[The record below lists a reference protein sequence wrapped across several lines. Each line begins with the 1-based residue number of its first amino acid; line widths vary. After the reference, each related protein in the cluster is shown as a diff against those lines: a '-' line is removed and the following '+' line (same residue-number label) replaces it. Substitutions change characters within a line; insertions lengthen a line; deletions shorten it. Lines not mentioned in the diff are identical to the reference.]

1 MWLYLVAGVPFF
13 ILLLY
18 FAMKNGFLTF
28 GIGGLKQARDHSS
41 KEWKTERAIVPISNF
56 KVETDVKWCP
66 NTDEIYYRTPEE
78 TSMFEKEWKEVSE
91 YSDLYAKLLSNFN
104 RKYKQSGIEQNNRT
118 NWTQASKQNQTYDQ
132 RRRT

>member
-13 ILLLY
+13 ILSLY

-28 GIGGLKQARDHSS
+28 GIGGLKQVRDHNS
-41 KEWKTERAIVPISNF
+41 KEWKSERAIVPISNF
-56 KVETDVKWCP
+56 EIETDVKWCP
-66 NTDEIYYRTPEE
+66 DTDEIYYRTPEE

-91 YSDLYAKLLSNFN
+91 YSDLYQKLLSNFK
-104 RKYKQSGIEQNNRT
+104 RKYERPAINENNRT
-118 NWTQASKQNQTYDQ
+118 QWTQASKNQSYDQ